1 MLFDILDFISR
12 VLFILAIFYYSI
24 SLLQWYNYSAWRV
37 LTKHHRFSW
46 HLKYFVLPIAAF
58 IVCFYFGQ
66 KFIFYIYLYVVYL
79 PMLIYWASR
88 LDKRVVFTRRV
99 WRSFVI
105 TAAFAGLNEILF
117 YIYNDELYFLWLMP
131 LVFSFVI
138 CEVYEAVL
146 MRNFVALAKEKLS
159 MMSGIKIVMIT
170 ASFGKTSIK
179 NFLFQILQSQYNTYC
194 TPRSVNTFKGIV
206 MDINQNLAFGTDVYI
221 AEAGARQKGDI
232 SQIATFLNPQYGVI
246 GEIGKAH
253 IEYFK
258 TIEQVAKTKYELL
271 ESERLRKVLIY
282 QKNELP
288 KLDARLKRIMQTYPP
303 KVRNV
308 EATLENTKFELEID
322 GEWVNFKTNILGRFN
337 VDNIAAAILL
347 AREFSISIDSLK
359 KLVKTLT
366 PIEHRLNLSISNG
379 KTIIDDGFNGNLN
392 GILEGIYLCSQYKG
406 RKVIVTPGLIESD
419 EESNIT
425 LAKAIDSTFD
435 LAIIT
440 GEQNSRLIASYLHH
454 TRKVQL
460 REKTQL
466 ENVLKGMVGE
476 GDLVYFANDAPSYV

>member
-1 MLFDILDFISR
+1 MLFDTLDFVSR

-24 SLLQWYNYSAWRV
+24 SLLQWYNYSLWRV
-37 LTKHHRFSW
+37 ITKHHKISW
-46 HLKYFVLPIAAF
+46 HFSYFIAPLVVF
-58 IVCFYFGQ
+58 FVCFYFEQ
-66 KFIFYIYLYVVYL
+66 KYIFYVYLYAIYLPL
-79 PMLIYWASR
+79 LIYWAIR

-105 TAAFAGLNEILF
+105 MSAFVALNEVLF
-117 YIYNDELYFLWLMP
+117 ALYSDDLYFLWLMP
-131 LVFSFVI
+131 LVFSLVI
-138 CEVYEAVL
+138 CEVCEAVL

-159 MMSGIKIVMIT
+159 MMSGLKIVMIT

-179 NFLFQILQSQYNTYC
+179 NFLFQILQSQYNAYC

-206 MDINQNLAFGTDVYI
+206 MDINENLAFGTDIYI

-232 SQIATFLNPQYGVI
+232 SKITNFLHPQYAII
-246 GEIGKAH
+246 GEIGNAH

-271 ESERLRKVLIY
+271 ESERLKKVFIY
-282 QKNELP
+282 HKNELP
-288 KLDARLKRIMQTYPP
+288 NLDARLKRITQIYPP
-303 KVRNV
+303 KVKNI
-308 EATLENTKFELEID
+308 EASLEHTKFELEID
-322 GEWVNFKTNILGRFN
+322 GQWVSFKTNILGRFN
-337 VDNIAAAILL
+337 VDNIAAAVLL
-347 AREFSISIDSLK
+347 AREFSIPIESIK
-359 KLVKTLT
+359 KLVKTLS
-366 PIEHRLNLSISNG
+366 PIPHRLNLSISNG

-435 LAIIT
+435 LAIVT

>member
-1 MLFDILDFISR
+1 MIFDTLDFISR
-12 VLFILAIFYYSI
+12 VVFALAVFSYCL
-24 SLLQWYNYSAWRV
+24 SLLQWYNYRLWRV
-37 LTKHHRFSW
+37 VTKHHRFSW
-46 HLKYFVLPIAAF
+46 HFAYFIVPLLAF
-58 IVCFYFGQ
+58 FVCFYFEQ
-66 KFIFYIYLYVVYL
+66 KYIFYVYLYVVYL
-79 PMLIYWASR
+79 PSLIFWASK

-99 WRSFVI
+99 WRSFI
-105 TAAFAGLNEILF
+105 IMAAFIGLNEVLF
-117 YIYNDELYFLWLMP
+117 ALYNDDLYVLWLMP
-131 LVFSFVI
+131 LVFAFVI

-159 MMSGIKIVMIT
+159 MMSGLKIVMVT

-179 NFLFQILQSQYNTYC
+179 NFLFQILQSQYNTYA

-206 MDINQNLAFGTDVYI
+206 MDINQNLAFGTDIYV

-232 SQIATFLNPQYGVI
+232 AQITNLLNPQYGII
-246 GEIGKAH
+246 GEIGNAH

-258 TIEQVAKTKYELL
+258 TIEQVAKTKFELL
-271 ESERLRKVLIY
+271 QSERLRKVFVY

-288 KLDARLKRIMQTYPP
+288 KLDSRLKRVVQTYPP
-303 KVRNV
+303 KVKNI
-308 EATLENTKFELEID
+308 EATLEHTKFELEID
-322 GEWVNFKTNILGRFN
+322 GQWVGFKTQILGRFN

-347 AREFSISIDSLK
+347 ARELSIPVESLK
-359 KLVKTLT
+359 KLVKSLS

-419 EESNIT
+419 EESNIK
-425 LAKAIDSTFD
+425 LAKAIDSVFD
-435 LAIIT
+435 LAIVT